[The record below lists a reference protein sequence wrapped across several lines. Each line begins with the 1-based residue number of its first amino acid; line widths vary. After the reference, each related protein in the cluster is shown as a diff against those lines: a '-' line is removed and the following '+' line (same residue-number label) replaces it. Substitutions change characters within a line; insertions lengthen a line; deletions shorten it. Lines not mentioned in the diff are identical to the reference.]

1 MNDNNYLKDII
12 STSKI
17 VAINTYNYLEDILV
31 FKDYEIDENADL
43 ITQSK
48 QFILRYRRI
57 IGIILLAILLYI
69 WFNCDINKSD
79 NKTKNSGNSGNS
91 ANSNENRERI
101 QKGGASAG
109 AGAVVAGAAGAAGAA
124 GPAPAPAPKLTKAQ
138 RKEAAFERS
147 EKAAY
152 EQEKKKAA
160 LQEKFKKNDADKAAE
175 EEKQKKA
182 DEIKK
187 LEDTKAQRKQEKA
200 SRSFGQKTKDMFHS
214 KAGTELQREK
224 LKGAYKDSAVGKKMD
239 EIKSMRD
246 AGISKKK
253 IAGQMAYQAGAY
265 VGEKF
270 KEFAGWLY
278 EILFAIAI
286 SIAICMVVLP
296 SISFFLVALFCFFL
310 LKKKMSQI
318 KGI

>member
-17 VAINTYNYLEDILV
+17 VTINTYNYLEDILI

-91 ANSNENRERI
+91 GNSANSNENRERI
-101 QKGGASAG
+101 QKGGSS

-124 GPAPAPAPKLTKAQ
+124 GPAPAPKLTKAQ

-200 SRSFGQKTKDMFHS
+200 NRSFGQKTKDMFHS

>member
-17 VAINTYNYLEDILV
+17 VTINTYNYLEDILV

-91 ANSNENRERI
+91 GNSANSNENRERI
-101 QKGGASAG
+101 QKGGSS

-124 GPAPAPAPKLTKAQ
+124 GPAPAPKLTKAQ

-200 SRSFGQKTKDMFHS
+200 NRSFGQKTKDMFHS

>member
-91 ANSNENRERI
+91 GNSANSNENRERI
-101 QKGGASAG
+101 QKGGSS

-124 GPAPAPAPKLTKAQ
+124 GPAPAPKLTKAQ

-152 EQEKKKAA
+152 EQAKKRAA
-160 LQEKFKKNDADKAAE
+160 LQEQFKKNDADKAEA